1 MAKMGSRLVASCANL
16 TFVCKQSYGYDT
28 ENSKFNFTSKLPAPF
43 FLNSTCSRNTFLK
56 KLTPKNARAHW
67 WAAFDESILCT
78 CASARPPV
86 VRAVVSRK
94 RGHPIQA
101 CQAGP
106 SQHAHRGVPRGV
118 SARRIRLSVGGS
130 RAARK
135 AAGDLKGFPISPL
148 AFPLS
153 QPGQEEDRKKTTYI
167 SMIRF
172 GKKKKERKN
181 IKGEKGKHYHIITH
195 RQKGPSMLAERTGW
209 SE

>member
-16 TFVCKQSYGYDT
+16 TFVCKQSYGCT
-28 ENSKFNFTSKLPAPF
+28 ENSKFNFTSKLPATF
-43 FLNSTCSRNTFLK
+43 FELYVFTKYISQKIGPK
-56 KLTPKNARAHW
+56 KCTRPLVG
-67 WAAFDESILCT
+67 AFDESILCT

-86 VRAVVSRK
+86 VLAVVSRK

-106 SQHAHRGVPRGV
+106 SQHAHRGVLRGV

-172 GKKKKERKN
+172 GKKRKKKYQR
-181 IKGEKGKHYHIITH
+181 
-195 RQKGPSMLAERTGW
+195 
-209 SE
+209 